1 MKLRKDESGSILA
14 IVAIC
19 LPILMGFAGLAMDVG
34 LLFRAKR
41 NLQIVADSAAVAA
54 SLDYLYNNSA
64 SSAQSAAFA
73 SAATNGIVNA
83 TGGPHIAVNT
93 PPASG
98 PNAGV
103 AGFIE
108 VIITE
113 PSPTVFL
120 GMVSSHPG
128 SVTIAARAVAG
139 SPGPS
144 ADCVYV
150 LDPTAS
156 GAMTLQ
162 GSFNVSANHCGVV
175 VDSNSSDALQ
185 FTGSGGTL
193 IAGSVSVV
201 GGDGGAIGD
210 STPTPITASSPVS
223 DPLENS
229 YPSPANGVANS
240 ECSSVDTTTT
250 TLTGTII
257 GPGQSNSVCY
267 TQAMSLN
274 NVTLGNGIYVF
285 ENGVTL
291 SGNIVSTVTANYG
304 GATLDIESGSFNVS
318 TGTVLGTALVP
329 FTAPTVGPTNGIVL
343 MEPATN
349 SSQITIQKGNASG
362 SLTGIIYAPS
372 AQLFLQDSG
381 GGLGLTITSDII
393 VDQLFDKTAT
403 ININSYSASYPNS
416 PLRAVTLVE

>member
-1 MKLRKDESGSILA
+1 MKIRKDESGSILA

-41 NLQIVADSAAVAA
+41 NLQVVADSAAVAA
-54 SLDYLYNNSA
+54 ALDYLYNNSA
-64 SSAQSAAFA
+64 SSAQSAALA
-73 SAATNGIVNA
+73 SAAANGIVPA

-93 PPASG
+93 PPSAG

-108 VIITE
+108 VIITD
-113 PSPTVFL
+113 PSPTFFL
-120 GMVSSHPG
+120 GMISHSS
-128 SVTIAARAVAG
+128 SVGVTARAVAG
-139 SPGPS
+139 APGPS

-162 GSFNVSANHCGVV
+162 GSFDVDANHCGVV
-175 VDSNSSDALQ
+175 IDSLDPDALQ

-210 STPTPITASSPVS
+210 STPTPITGSSPVS

-229 YPSPANGVANS
+229 YPSPAGGAANS
-240 ECSSVDTTTT
+240 ECSSVDTATTT
-250 TLTGTII
+250 ITGTIA
-257 GPGQSNSVCY
+257 GPGAGNSVCY
-267 TQAMSLN
+267 TQPRTLN

-291 SGNIVSTVTANYG
+291 SGNIVSTVTSNG
-304 GATLDIESGSFNVS
+304 GATLEIESGSFNVN

-329 FTAPTVGPTNGIVL
+329 FTAPTMGPTNGIVL
-343 MEPATN
+343 MEPLAN
-349 SSQITIQKGNASG
+349 KSQITIQKGDASG
-362 SLTGIIYAPS
+362 SLTGIIYAPG
-372 AQLFLQDSG
+372 AQLYLQDSG

>member
-1 MKLRKDESGSILA
+1 MKFQKDESGSILA

-19 LPILMGFAGLAMDVG
+19 LPILMGFMGLAVDVG

-41 NLQIVADSAAVAA
+41 NLQIAADSAAVAGA
-54 SLDYLYNNSA
+54 LDYLYNNSA
-64 SSAQSAAFA
+64 SSAQSAALA
-73 SAATNGIVNA
+73 SAAANGIVPA
-83 TGGPHIAVNT
+83 TGGGTVSVTGGPTVSVNA
-93 PPASG
+93 PATSG

-108 VIITE
+108 VIISN
-113 PSPTVFL
+113 PSPTFFL
-120 GMVSSHPG
+120 GMISHSS
-128 SVTIAARAVAG
+128 SVGVTARAVAG

-150 LDPTAS
+150 LNPTAS
-156 GAMTLQ
+156 GAMLLE

-175 VDSNSSDALQ
+175 VDSNSGDALQ
-185 FTGSGGTL
+185 FTGGAGTL

-201 GGDGGAIGD
+201 GGDGGQTGD
-210 STPTPITASSPVS
+210 STPTPITHSSPVS
-223 DPLENS
+223 DPIRITG
-229 YPSPANGVANS
+229 PTPTNGQCTSTN
-240 ECSSVDTTTT
+240 TTTT
-250 TLTGTII
+250 TLTATVP

-267 TQAMSLN
+267 TKAISLN

-285 ENGVTL
+285 ENGVTT
-291 SGNIVSTVTANYG
+291 SGNVTTTVTPAYG
-304 GATLDIESGSFNVS
+304 GATLDIENGSFNVN
-318 TGTVLGTALVP
+318 TGTVLNI
-329 FTAPTVGPTNGIVL
+329 TAPWVGATNGIAL

-349 SSQITIQKGNASG
+349 SNTITIQKGNASG

-372 AQLFLQDSG
+372 AQLYLQDSG
-381 GGLGLTITSDII
+381 GGAGLTLTTDLI

-403 ININSYSASYPNS
+403 LTINSYSATNPTT